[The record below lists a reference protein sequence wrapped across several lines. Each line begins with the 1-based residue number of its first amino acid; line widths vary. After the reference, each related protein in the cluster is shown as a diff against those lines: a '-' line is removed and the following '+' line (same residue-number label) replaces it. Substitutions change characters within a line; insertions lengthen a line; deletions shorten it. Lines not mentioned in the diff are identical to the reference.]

1 MVTVTGSS
9 WNNAAKEYEVGI
21 TFYSAVLSSA
31 VHKALTIAQQTM
43 GRVSTASHDSFSQK
57 D

>member
-9 WNNAAKEYEVGI
+9 WNNAAKEYEVRI